1 MIRFRS
7 SRHVV
12 RLISG
17 TAVSVALGFSVQ
29 GVMVRLEAQQRTGK
43 QALLAAG
50 ARPADA
56 ADVIRAGHH
65 RGHDASQLPYIP
77 GHIVVKFAAG
87 VSPQAMSRMS
97 AEVGGQAV
105 RGLHHA
111 DFMYVD
117 IPADADPVAAAA
129 RMARMP
135 GVVYAEPDGRVFSL
149 FRPND
154 PLYTYQWNLQKIG
167 MERTWDINRGAK
179 ASIIVAVIDTGVA
192 YKDEG
197 EVAEAPELKGVPFVS
212 PYDFVWDDQDPIDLD
227 GHGTHISGTIA
238 QATNNNAGPAGIA
251 FNVSIMPIKAL
262 YTDWDAELGAPFPY
276 GASTVGRAIR
286 YAADN
291 GAKVINLSLGS
302 FLPNTATRD
311 AMVYAIGKGTF
322 IAIAAG
328 NDAETGNPLT
338 YPAVYANEMDGA
350 VAVAAVDFNL
360 KHAYYSNVNDYVEIA
375 APGGDTNEDLN
386 DDGYADGILQQTL
399 DPDAVSAG
407 VFNRFIYYFAEGTS
421 MATAHVSGL
430 AALLMDQGIK
440 TPQAVEKAMK
450 AFATDVA
457 PSGRDNETGYGVIN
471 PRATIRGLGLRK

>member
-1 MIRFRS
+1 M
-7 SRHVV
+7 
-12 RLISG
+12 
-17 TAVSVALGFSVQ
+17 
-29 GVMVRLEAQQRTGK
+29 
-43 QALLAAG
+43 
-50 ARPADA
+50 
-56 ADVIRAGHH
+56 
-65 RGHDASQLPYIP
+65 
-77 GHIVVKFAAG
+77 
-87 VSPQAMSRMS
+87 
-97 AEVGGQAV
+97 
-105 RGLHHA
+105 
-111 DFMYVD
+111 
-117 IPADADPVAAAA
+117 
-129 RMARMP
+129 
-135 GVVYAEPDGRVFSL
+135 
-149 FRPND
+149 
-154 PLYTYQWNLQKIG
+154 
-167 MERTWDINRGAK
+167 AK

-386 DDGYADGILQQTL
+386 DDGYGDGILQQTL

-430 AALLMDQGIK
+430 AALLMDQGI
-440 TPQAVEKAMK
+440 QDAA
-450 AFATDVA
+450 
-457 PSGRDNETGYGVIN
+457 SGREGDEGVCDGRGAERARQRDRLRRHQSACDHSR
-471 PRATIRGLGLRK
+471 PRAAEIGSRPEWRCVRDSCRAQHLAGVLLIALSAAARRRRPGACAGGESPRARCASSRTAPRSGAGTRAWCWRS